1 MRGGG
6 LEPGEVGSDACD
18 PAGNKGDA
26 GEGRGADATV
36 GDGVEGPR
44 DRSETDPRGVLIEAL
59 RRAIEAGA
67 GCGDVALV
75 QVAAEAL
82 GRLANWPRS
91 AGGV

>member
-1 MRGGG
+1 
-6 LEPGEVGSDACD
+6 
-18 PAGNKGDA
+18 
-26 GEGRGADATV
+26 
-36 GDGVEGPR
+36 VEGPR